1 MKPIK
6 LLGAITQAADNVI
19 QLAGGRGLPD
29 QVELAADAAQTV
41 LAVAAADQSA
51 ADRVTAV
58 VRHLEGRGSAR
69 EALQAH
75 FPSLP
80 AQGLALALAVADWAT
95 EAVGKDG
102 KIDAADLPGL
112 LPRLMAEMQQ

>member
-29 QVELAADAAQTV
+29 QVELAAD
-41 LAVAAADQSA
+41 
-51 ADRVTAV
+51 
-58 VRHLEGRGSAR
+58 
-69 EALQAH
+69 ALQAH